1 MKKQLYNFFK
11 KHEWDKMPIVLDILS
26 KSVEPKFSTLKKNS
40 LKNIAT
46 STIEFMRYYGSFNE
60 DYPLT
65 TQIHIKN
72 TICLQPDN
80 KINRVKDVVIY
91 FAKLVTEEDKNGYRV
106 YSLKKR
112 KLASCIFTMVS
123 CPWVLKIDYISKI
136 NEYNVRIFVSERNQN
151 QNMSIFT
158 QELKGDLHRVIDI
171 KCLKN
176 EK

>member
-1 MKKQLYNFFK
+1 MKKQFYNFFK

-26 KSVEPKFSTLKKNS
+26 KSVEPKFSTFKKNS

-46 STIEFMRYYGSFNE
+46 STIEFMRNYSSFNE
-60 DYPLT
+60 YSPLT
-65 TQIHIKN
+65 VQSNIKN
-72 TICLQPDN
+72 RICLQPNN

-91 FAKLVTEEDKNGYRV
+91 FAKLVTEEDKNGHRT

-112 KLASCIFTMVS
+112 KLAPCLYTMVN
-123 CPWVLKIDYISKI
+123 CPWELKIDYISKI
-136 NEYNVRIFVSERNQN
+136 NEYNVRVFISERNQN
-151 QNMSIFT
+151 QNMSIIT

-176 EK
+176 KK